1 MARVVDIG
9 AKSKEPFRR
18 AKKIARID
26 PGFPVSK
33 GNIAAIDFGTTSVSL
48 AYVAERDNLE
58 HGANTLQLDSGM
70 MSVRVANAILLR
82 DNGQSLEVV
91 EIGGAAQTSF
101 MRMRQEN
108 YSKHIYFERIKMLMK
123 RDQVIIISISLLY
136 VRWST
141 YSDSTHF

>member
-9 AKSKEPFRR
+9 TKSKEPFRR
-18 AKKIARID
+18 ATKIARID
-26 PGFPVSK
+26 SGFPVSE

-48 AYVAERDNLE
+48 AYVTRGDKLE
-58 HGANTLQLDSGM
+58 HGANTLQLDPDTKSA
-70 MSVRVANAILLR
+70 RVANAILLR
-82 DNGQSLEVV
+82 DNGHSLEVV
-91 EIGGAAQTSF
+91 AIGGTAQTSF

>member
-1 MARVVDIG
+1 MVDIG

-18 AKKIARID
+18 ATKIAQTDSKFR
-26 PGFPVSK
+26 VSE

-48 AYVAERDNLE
+48 AYVTRGNNLE
-58 HGANTLQLDSGM
+58 RGANTLQLDSDTK
-70 MSVRVANAILLR
+70 STRVANAILLL

-91 EIGGAAQTSF
+91 GIGGTAQTSF
-101 MRMRQEN
+101 MKMRKEN

-136 VRWST
+136 VR
-141 YSDSTHF
+141 